1 MKQKKTKRD
10 WDALM
15 ERIKEELPMAYFTA
29 KTFYMVILFIKVCF
43 WVFVVPTVSL
53 AMPLFLLFSA
63 LNGFRFANEWLNLAF
78 ALALIA
84 TLINFLM
91 GIEDIDD
98 MDWMR

>member
-1 MKQKKTKRD
+1 
-10 WDALM
+10 
-15 ERIKEELPMAYFTA
+15 
-29 KTFYMVILFIKVCF
+29 
-43 WVFVVPTVSL
+43 
-53 AMPLFLLFSA
+53 MPLFLLFSA